1 MNRTTR
7 SLVRRTVA
15 SGAVLAAASLTLA
28 GPAFAD
34 GPATTP
40 SSSPGTATE
49 ATPVQVAPLVQPS
62 VVYET
67 VSWSGYVYDRFNGQY
82 LQNKP
87 FRVTMQCTGFVVNPD
102 GYVATAG
109 HCVDPE
115 GGKDAIRRVAAQ
127 WALQHYYNTPGALT
141 VDDVLGDYRVD
152 ILGDGNQVLH
162 NRVDREVGVSWG
174 ASVSG
179 VKVQKQKP
187 ARVLAFQQ
195 YDEGDGALL
204 KVDET
209 DLNAIELAD
218 TSGVE
223 INSGAVAIGYP
234 AIIDSFTDPDLTPT
248 FDAGNVSSIKTV
260 AHGLLSVFQL
270 SAQLSG
276 GMSGGP
282 TVDAEGHVIG
292 VNSSHFVGEPF
303 NYAVPAERIKELLD
317 SAGVDNTVSQTTET
331 YRDGIRAYFEGDRTT
346 AVADLSKVLRDQPAN
361 GLAETYLGKARDLP
375 APEPADSGTAWACGR
390 PSRPAWSPRSEGPD
404 RPGAPGAPPAPAPVA
419 EHRDGH
425 PARSGSPARSGRPGL
440 GTRARGPYGPHGVL
454 PRRGSGLRA
463 PRPGAPGP
471 GRRRRHGHRGHPGVL
486 PVVRA
491 LARGRGALLRLVR
504 RGPCVTGSTASRPK
518 GPGPDGPGPS
528 GVSRGAPRGRRSP
541 PSAWRCAWER
551 LPPEV
556 RRHEHPGD
564 HHEDQSQHQRPDAG
578 QEDAADLPVRCE
590 RQLPRRGRVGVGTDL
605 PVVVGGLDER
615 TEQDQPTEER
625 DHAPHQEVA
634 DGAGQCVPVE
644 DGSREAGHPVV
655 EGDQQPDRRD
665 RVCEHVPAERGEP
678 DVEGDRRQAH
688 ADRRPGRR
696 HEAVADTGEPARDR
710 PVGRHRQGRA
720 RGGQDR
726 GEGGGRGRAE
736 DHEDEQVDGEAADRA
751 AAEHGPAEHREDVVA
766 LFGLPRPIPA
776 VPTPAYACVAVVTT
790 T

>member
-40 SSSPGTATE
+40 SSSPGTATG

-115 GGKDAIRRVAAQ
+115 GGKDAIRREAAQ

-375 APEPADSGTAWACGR
+375 APEPADSGTAWGLWAAVAAGVVAAIGGGLTALVLLVRRLRRR
-390 PSRPAWSPRSEGPD
+390 PSPSIATVTRPAPAAPPTPAAPTWAPEPTD
-404 RPGAPGAPPAPAPVA
+404 RPVPTGFSPAGAPG
-419 EHRDGH
+419 
-425 PARSGSPARSGRPGL
+425 SPTPGQ
-440 GTRARGPYGPHGVL
+440 
-454 PRRGSGLRA
+454 A
-463 PRPGAPGP
+463 PRAQAA
-471 GRRRRHGHRGHPGVL
+471 GV
-486 PVVRA
+486 A
-491 LARGRGALLRLVR
+491 TAT
-504 RGPCVTGSTASRPK
+504 VT
-518 GPGPDGPGPS
+518 
-528 GVSRGAPRGRRSP
+528 
-541 PSAWRCAWER
+541 
-551 LPPEV
+551 
-556 RRHEHPGD
+556 
-564 HHEDQSQHQRPDAG
+564 
-578 QEDAADLPVRCE
+578 
-590 RQLPRRGRVGVGTDL
+590 
-605 PVVVGGLDER
+605 
-615 TEQDQPTEER
+615 
-625 DHAPHQEVA
+625 
-634 DGAGQCVPVE
+634 
-644 DGSREAGHPVV
+644 
-655 EGDQQPDRRD
+655 
-665 RVCEHVPAERGEP
+665 
-678 DVEGDRRQAH
+678 
-688 ADRRPGRR
+688 
-696 HEAVADTGEPARDR
+696 
-710 PVGRHRQGRA
+710 
-720 RGGQDR
+720 
-726 GEGGGRGRAE
+726 
-736 DHEDEQVDGEAADRA
+736 
-751 AAEHGPAEHREDVVA
+751 
-766 LFGLPRPIPA
+766 
-776 VPTPAYACVAVVTT
+776 TPAYCPSCGHSLEAGTRFCGSCGAARA
-790 T
+790 